1 MNDSNYEY
9 IASIPHKN
17 ELRCIICEV
26 DFMKIQDLPIKSNYH
41 WQILK
46 CRMIIQIIQE
56 VLASPILGTA
66 GLIYVIA
73 AKEFIESN
81 NLKTHLKHL
90 DILYVDSQEVSMDI
104 YAKCL
109 NYTME
114 CKIAPLWN
122 KVGQYYVHGMKFYII
137 TEEFDAL
144 KVKVVINDENTQL
157 YFYPI
162 KIKIPLIQLEDLGL
176 LDSLIREFQA
186 DDNGIIDLSKY
197 CHSVHILPS
206 MRTARLVSIYKKI
219 PSKCPFA
226 NYDELRKYW
235 IDMNGYYLPITEDGI
250 MYYEVKFHSSEA
262 NSFIYPSI
270 CVIKGP
276 IQYIPRK
283 NANNIIS
290 QFINDLYNTLNKVCD
305 KQLYIYNNNKKIDHQ
320 FKSSDENTS
329 KVQNQ
334 HNLLLTRNKELIGN
348 NVTNNIIN
356 NMNNMIDKNFNQQL
370 ELRTG
375 YRYNTTINFSKS
387 SKTTSS
393 LNVKESND
401 RENCIYNL
409 ETCKQLMKF
418 KRNKQINQ
426 PSLNTSL
433 TIKNETQNVENEVQI
448 EDENTSAFFKEI
460 NLLLD
465 QKTFYKSQMKNNT
478 FSNATLKQKLS
489 NAMCTTKFGRT
500 IDLETLA
507 KDNKLGEVSNIIL
520 SNWLYKHLIPHN
532 RQAKKADLIEKVLT
546 QIRSTKK
553 YV

>member
-334 HNLLLTRNKELIGN
+334 HNLLLTRNKELIG
-348 NVTNNIIN
+348 
-356 NMNNMIDKNFNQQL
+356 
-370 ELRTG
+370 
-375 YRYNTTINFSKS
+375 KS